1 MSLQNLATQMAAQG
15 RGPDRTLVHMSP
27 KEVQGLQALAMA
39 HGGSLTINP
48 VTGLPEAGFLESI
61 LPAVAGFALNA
72 FAPGVGTAVGGM
84 LGLGEAA
91 GTALT
96 VGGIAGLASGSLE
109 KGIMAGMGA
118 YGGASLGGSLGD
130 MGSAVN
136 ARAANEAAQVAGLGD
151 AERVA
156 AIQAA
161 AKPDISAGF
170 SAAASNPK
178 DFLQDN
184 KFAIGAAFL
193 PALMGGMDDKGEGT
207 GAPKTPKYIRRYETD
222 PVTGEIR
229 QAQAISTDD
238 FGDQPAVSFG
248 GVKRMADGG
257 PVTFGGV
264 PASTKV
270 IDPYDTRTD
279 SQKSLDYLMGK
290 GANPMLFT
298 HKKATGPIEP
308 ADMLTRKG
316 GHYVLDAATNTYVWV
331 PDDTAAADA
340 AAASLAAKEG
350 LAALDRR
357 GGGRGEGI
365 STGPTG
371 TGADAQGNVSTG
383 FGGFTLGPDGKVTAN
398 QTPAI
403 LGSLPI
409 IGSFFNY
416 QNEKARQA
424 AEAYGAVLRDTDPNF
439 NGQPVEGSPTAT
451 AGPTGTGGQAA
462 AAAAA
467 AANAA
472 TAAGATPAEA
482 AAAAQAAANAAIS
495 GQSRSDAV
503 NTGLALGTS
512 TVSGVSDLG
521 TSDRNMAAMRGQN
534 NTDTGFDNSVEGS
547 SGYGQTADGGIDGS
561 MYSKGGIASLA
572 GGGVTGSGNLD
583 LNIPLN
589 VGGGGGGGGG
599 GSYPFTNSGGGSPIG
614 FNGNNNT
621 AGGGFGGN
629 IGSNNGSSLGVD
641 SSMFSNGIAQSRG
654 YGPQGPAQFSPD
666 YLETMNN
673 VRGQPTA
680 QAYANG
686 GITALAGGGLGSL
699 GGYSDGG
706 QLLKGPG
713 DGVSDSIPAKI
724 AGNQPAR
731 LADGEFVIPARI
743 VSELG
748 NGSTDAG
755 ARELYKMMA
764 RIQAGRAKTVG
775 KNKTA
780 VNSKS
785 ARHLPA

>member
-48 VTGLPEAGFLESI
+48 QTGLPEAGFLESI

-118 YGGASLGGSLGD
+118 YGGAGLAGSLMNSGTSALTKAGVDAAGGAAALGGDASGI
-130 MGSAVN
+130 
-136 ARAANEAAQVAGLGD
+136 AQKVADTSTLD
-151 AERVA
+151 
-156 AIQAA
+156 
-161 AKPDISAGF
+161 KLKSGF
-170 SAAASNPK
+170 SAAASTPK
-178 DFLQDN
+178 DFLSDN
-184 KFAIGAAFL
+184 KFAIGAALL
-193 PALMGGMDDKGEGT
+193 PAIAGGLNDKGEGT
-207 GAPKTPKYIRRYETD
+207 GATKTPKYIRRYETD

-248 GVKRMADGG
+248 GVPARGMADGG

-298 HKKATGPIEP
+298 HKTSTGPIKP
-308 ADMLTRKG
+308 ADFDSRTG
-316 GHYVLDAATNTYVWV
+316 GKYILDSATNAYVWV

-357 GGGRGEGI
+357 GGGGKGDGESSNPGWDAKTDTEKAAYYAENPTMGKITQFGQNLFGYTILGALQKALDPAFVSNQSLIARGIDPNNIGPLGGVLGTDTGAVPTDSGWGRRDAGGI
-365 STGPTG
+365 TTAVPLGNEPLSAPPTASGKPGETPVGGTGYGFTGPT
-371 TGADAQGNVSTG
+371 N
-383 FGGFTLGPDGKVTAN
+383 N
-398 QTPAI
+398 
-403 LGSLPI
+403 
-409 IGSFFNY
+409 
-416 QNEKARQA
+416 
-424 AEAYGAVLRDTDPNF
+424 
-439 NGQPVEGSPTAT
+439 AT
-451 AGPTGTGGQAA
+451 
-462 AAAAA
+462 
-467 AANAA
+467 
-472 TAAGATPAEA
+472 
-482 AAAAQAAANAAIS
+482 
-495 GQSRSDAV
+495 
-503 NTGLALGTS
+503 
-512 TVSGVSDLG
+512 
-521 TSDRNMAAMRGQN
+521 
-534 NTDTGFDNSVEGS
+534 
-547 SGYGQTADGGIDGS
+547 DGGWGS
-561 MYSKGGIASLA
+561 RDA
-572 GGGVTGSGNLD
+572 GGGGTGQ
-583 LNIPLN
+583 
-589 VGGGGGGGGG
+589 GGLGEG
-599 GSYPFTNSGGGSPIG
+599 SGGGRYAA
-614 FNGNNNT
+614 
-621 AGGGFGGN
+621 AGG
-629 IGSNNGSSLGVD
+629 L
-641 SSMFSNGIAQSRG
+641 MEAR
-654 YGPQGPAQFSPD
+654 
-666 YLETMNN
+666 
-673 VRGQPTA
+673 
-680 QAYANG
+680 YAS
-686 GITALAGGGLGSL
+686 GGLGSL

-706 QLLKGPG
+706 QLLRGPG
-713 DGVSDSIPAKI
+713 NGVSDSIPARI

-731 LADGEFVIPARI
+731 LADGEFVVPARI

>member
-1 MSLQNLATQMAAQG
+1 MAAQG

-48 VTGLPEAGFLESI
+48 QTGLPEAGFLESI

-84 LGLGEAA
+84 FGLGEAA

-298 HKKATGPIEP
+298 HKASTGPIKP
-308 ADMLTRKG
+308 ADFDSRTG
-316 GHYVLDAATNTYVWV
+316 GHYILDAATNTYVWV
-331 PDDTAAADA
+331 PDAGAAGAAGTAGTAGTAGL
-340 AAASLAAKEG
+340 ASLQERLGGGKGDGESSNPGWDAMTGLEKANYFEANPTMAKIDSVLTGALNNSILGKMLSLNPYSKNLMDERQAQLLGPIGYLSFMGSDIANPRSFDPALHPESDAGLDVDTSNAVQNAANAMSQNAQNAVNTNSSVTDPSQRGQAMVEAREG
-350 LAALDRR
+350 TPVGAPAGDGPNGPEGRGDPGGDRGGWGR
-357 GGGRGEGI
+357 GGGY
-365 STGPTG
+365 
-371 TGADAQGNVSTG
+371 AH
-383 FGGFTLGPDGKVTAN
+383 
-398 QTPAI
+398 
-403 LGSLPI
+403 
-409 IGSFFNY
+409 
-416 QNEKARQA
+416 
-424 AEAYGAVLRDTDPNF
+424 
-439 NGQPVEGSPTAT
+439 
-451 AGPTGTGGQAA
+451 
-462 AAAAA
+462 
-467 AANAA
+467 
-472 TAAGATPAEA
+472 
-482 AAAAQAAANAAIS
+482 
-495 GQSRSDAV
+495 
-503 NTGLALGTS
+503 
-512 TVSGVSDLG
+512 
-521 TSDRNMAAMRGQN
+521 
-534 NTDTGFDNSVEGS
+534 
-547 SGYGQTADGGIDGS
+547 
-561 MYSKGGIASLA
+561 GGIAS
-572 GGGVTGSGNLD
+572 
-583 LNIPLN
+583 
-589 VGGGGGGGGG
+589 
-599 GSYPFTNSGGGSPIG
+599 
-614 FNGNNNT
+614 
-621 AGGGFGGN
+621 
-629 IGSNNGSSLGVD
+629 
-641 SSMFSNGIAQSRG
+641 
-654 YGPQGPAQFSPD
+654 
-666 YLETMNN
+666 
-673 VRGQPTA
+673 
-680 QAYANG
+680 
-686 GITALAGGGLGSL
+686 LAGGGLGSL

-706 QLLKGPG
+706 QLLRGPG

-764 RIQAGRAKTVG
+764 RIQAGRKKTVG